1 MPTKATP
8 MHLLL
13 VAALLA
19 TAGCGERAKTVSE
32 DTVPR
37 VKTMVARA
45 GGEAHTRTL
54 VGEVQ
59 PVDVWNLAFAVPG
72 RVAQVLVNEGDH
84 VRQGQVLARL
94 DPIEYELKLKNAQA
108 DLRSTTSD
116 RDEKRDA
123 LATRTSLRDRGF
135 MVASALDRYRVDL
148 TVAEQRVSNSESS
161 LQLARRDFAS
171 TRLLAPADGVISLRQ
186 VEPFTDVRPG
196 QAVLRV
202 DGAGGMQVAVRVPDS
217 LVLAF
222 AKGTRTKIRI
232 GERSYEGRV
241 HRIDARAGI
250 GDSFTAYVAIDGPTP
265 GLRAGVT
272 ARVDFALPPR
282 GGGDTAIRIPLQAVL
297 PGERP
302 GQGYVFVLDASGRA
316 VKRVPVR
323 IQAVTDTDMEI
334 GSGLKPGDEVVT
346 AGVPFLSDGQPVR
359 RLQAN
364 APKA

>member
-1 MPTKATP
+1 MRTRVTP

-13 VAALLA
+13 VAALVA
-19 TAGCGERAKTVSE
+19 VAGCGERPKAVSE

-45 GGEAHTRTL
+45 GGEAHTRSL

-59 PVDVWNLAFAVPG
+59 PMDVWNLAFPVSG
-72 RVAQVLVNEGDH
+72 RVAEVLVAEGDR
-84 VRQGQVLARL
+84 VKKGQVLARL
-94 DPIEYELKLKNAQA
+94 DPIEYELKLQNAQA

-116 RDEKRDA
+116 RDEKREA

-135 MVASALDRYRVDL
+135 MAGSALDRYRVDL
-148 TVAEQRVSNSESS
+148 IVAEQRVSNSQSS
-161 LQLARRDFAS
+161 LALARRDFTN
-171 TRLLAPADGVISLRQ
+171 TRLVAPADGVVSLRQ

-217 LVLAF
+217 LILAF
-222 AKGTRTKIRI
+222 AKGTRTRIRI
-232 GERSYEGRV
+232 GERSYDGRV

-272 ARVDFALPPR
+272 AKVDFTLPSP
-282 GGGDTAIRIPLQAVL
+282 GGADSAIRVPLQAVL
-297 PGERP
+297 PGDRP
-302 GQGYVFVLDASGRA
+302 GQGYVFVLDAAGRTVRRIA
-316 VKRVPVR
+316 VR
-323 IQAVTDTDMEI
+323 IKAVSDNEMEI
-334 GSGLKPGDEVVT
+334 GEGLKPGDEVVT
-346 AGVPFLSDGQPVR
+346 AGVSFLSDGQPVR
-359 RLQAN
+359 RLA
-364 APKA
+364 AGGTRS